1 MPGDGVL
8 GWVVGLGVPALYAL
22 GIGSAYDALMK
33 ARTAQGATAW
43 VLALLT
49 VPLVALPLYWIFG
62 RVKFSEY
69 VRALRD
75 FYRAIEVRLE
85 DPRRGLLA
93 DYVAHPER
101 RADDRGRIELRAF
114 QELAT
119 FPFTRGNDLRL
130 LVDGRAT
137 FDAIFAGIEAAER
150 YILAQFYIIRD
161 DGLGREF
168 QRRLIEK
175 ARAGVRVYLLYDEV
189 GCYDLPKR
197 YLQELKEAG
206 VRVSGFSGRRSWRGR
221 FRLNFRNHR
230 KIVVVDGVRGYMG
243 GLNVGDEYLG
253 LDPKFGPWRDT
264 HVALEGPVVQGI
276 QFAFLKD
283 WYYGREEVLDVEWRP
298 APSDADL
305 CALVLASGPA
315 DRLETCGLLFSHAIE
330 SAERRVWIATPYF
343 VPDGAVLGA
352 LQLAALRGVD
362 VRLIM
367 PRKTDAWF
375 FKYVPYAY
383 LPDVARAGVKAYL
396 YEEGFMHQKILLVD
410 DDYAAVSTA
419 NLDNRSFRLNFELTV
434 LAYDRG
440 FCGEVERMLEA
451 DLARSTPL
459 TEEDLAARP
468 FFFRLAV
475 QTTRLMSPVL

>member
-49 VPLVALPLYWIFG
+49 VPLVALTLYWIFG
-62 RVKFSEY
+62 RVKFSEC

-206 VRVSGFSGRRSWRGR
+206 VRVSGFSGRR
-221 FRLNFRNHR
+221 
-230 KIVVVDGVRGYMG
+230 
-243 GLNVGDEYLG
+243 
-253 LDPKFGPWRDT
+253 
-264 HVALEGPVVQGI
+264 
-276 QFAFLKD
+276 
-283 WYYGREEVLDVEWRP
+283 
-298 APSDADL
+298 
-305 CALVLASGPA
+305 
-315 DRLETCGLLFSHAIE
+315 
-330 SAERRVWIATPYF
+330 
-343 VPDGAVLGA
+343 
-352 LQLAALRGVD
+352 
-362 VRLIM
+362 
-367 PRKTDAWF
+367 
-375 FKYVPYAY
+375 
-383 LPDVARAGVKAYL
+383 
-396 YEEGFMHQKILLVD
+396 
-410 DDYAAVSTA
+410 
-419 NLDNRSFRLNFELTV
+419 
-434 LAYDRG
+434 
-440 FCGEVERMLEA
+440 
-451 DLARSTPL
+451 
-459 TEEDLAARP
+459 
-468 FFFRLAV
+468 
-475 QTTRLMSPVL
+475 